1 MVRTGGIEPPRI
13 IIHSILSAVRLPFR
27 HVRSMYN
34 AMFYAPAALRFD
46 RRRHVRSMYNTMSR
60 VPAALRFDRRRHVRQ
75 GYIFSLQFLQEAFLF
90 STFL

>member
-34 AMFYAPAALRFD
+34 
-46 RRRHVRSMYNTMSR
+46 TMSR
-60 VPAALRFDRRRHVRQ
+60 VSAALRFDRRRHVRQ